1 MALGRLR
8 SRAGRS
14 FKKLNSRPMFRNI
27 AFGFILLLLWLFS
40 PSAQAQLIRP
50 EIEYYTIE
58 PVDIPDRAF
67 LEVGGL
73 AFNDKGELGV
83 TTRRGELWLIQ
94 NPASP
99 NPNFIRFAHGLHE
112 PLGLAWRNGS
122 FYCSQRGELTK
133 ITDVDGDN
141 RADIYKTVYAWE
153 LEGNYHEYSYGPLF
167 TPEGEMYVALNLGWI
182 GRGAS
187 LSKWRGWVLKI
198 SEDGQMEP
206 IATGMRSPAGLGF
219 NAKGDLFYTENQGDW
234 VGSGRMTHVTKGD
247 FVGNPEGLRWTH
259 LPESPVKL
267 KLEDIDDSKGLTLYE
282 YAKELP
288 AIKPPSVWFPHTLM
302 GISTSDIAVFPDD
315 FGQFAGQ
322 LLVGDQGH
330 SKIMRVFQEQVN
342 GVYQGACFP
351 FVEGF
356 SSGVLRLE
364 WAPDG
369 QTLYVGMTSRGWS
382 STGPELFGLEKLKWT
397 GKPLFEMKTIE
408 AQPDGFLITFTE
420 PADRNIAMQ
429 PATYKIT
436 DFTYHYHETYG
447 SPVVDKQNRPILNVA
462 LSDDGMTAKLTLDQ
476 LRPGYVYEIRL
487 NNLASSTGKDMV
499 HSFAYYTL
507 NEIPGGEVAG
517 AASATTSESG
527 TGSTNDTSVKRVN
540 EMPASWGGKADEE
553 LTVGT
558 LPGLKFDQNILIV
571 SPGAKVQLTFNN
583 PDDMLHNLA
592 IVAPDKADAV
602 GTAAMNLGLD
612 GEAMAYIPD
621 SDDILF
627 HTGLLQPGTSETIFF
642 EAPATPGNY
651 QYVCTFPGHHLVMR
665 GILQVK

>member
-1 MALGRLR
+1 MLR
-8 SRAGRS
+8 ILTSGLPA
-14 FKKLNSRPMFRNI
+14 I
-27 AFGFILLLLWLFS
+27 AFLFTFQW
-40 PSAQAQLIRP
+40 AQAQLIRP
-50 EIEYYTIE
+50 EIEYYTIDK
-58 PVDIPDRAF
+58 VDIPAKAF

-94 NPASP
+94 RPDSP
-99 NPNFIRFAHGLHE
+99 NPNFVRFAHGLHE
-112 PLGLAWRNGS
+112 PLGLAWRDGS

-133 ITDVDGDN
+133 ITDIDGDN
-141 RADIYKTVYAWE
+141 RADVYKTIYAWE

-167 TPEGEMYVALNLGWI
+167 TPEGDMYVALNLGWI

-259 LPESPVKL
+259 LPESPVKIS
-267 KLEDIDDSKGLTLYE
+267 LEDIDDSKGLTLYE
-282 YAKELP
+282 YAKQLP

-302 GISTSDIAVFPDD
+302 GISTSGIAVFDD
-315 FGQFAGQ
+315 SFGQFAGQ

-330 SKIMRVFQEQVN
+330 SKIMRVFQEEIN

-369 QTLYVGMTSRGWS
+369 ETLYVGMTSRGWS
-382 STGPELFGLEKLKWT
+382 STGPELYGLEKLKWT
-397 GKPLFEMKTIE
+397 GKNLFEMKTIE
-408 AQPDGFLITFTE
+408 AQSDGFLLTFTE
-420 PADRNIAMQ
+420 PADRSAASL
-429 PATYKIT
+429 PGTYKVT

-447 SPVVDKQNRPILNVA
+447 SPVVDKQSRTINNIE
-462 LSDDGMTAKLTLDQ
+462 LSDDGMSAKLTLDQ

-487 NNLASSTGKDMV
+487 NNLRSSTGKEMV

-507 NEIPGGEVAG
+507 NEIPGDGATESPVA
-517 AASATTSESG
+517 STSESG
-527 TGSTNDTSVKRVN
+527 TGTNAEQSAKRVN
-540 EMPASWGGKADEE
+540 AMPASWGGKADEE
-553 LTVGT
+553 ITIGT
-558 LPGLKFDQNILIV
+558 LPGLKFDQSILIV
-571 SPGAKVQLTFNN
+571 DAGAKVQLTFNN

-592 IVAPDKADAV
+592 IVFPDKADAV

-621 SDDILF
+621 SDEVLF

-642 EAPATPGNY
+642 EAPAEPGNY
-651 QYVCTFPGHHLVMR
+651 QFVCTFPGHHLVMR
-665 GILQVK
+665 GVLQVK